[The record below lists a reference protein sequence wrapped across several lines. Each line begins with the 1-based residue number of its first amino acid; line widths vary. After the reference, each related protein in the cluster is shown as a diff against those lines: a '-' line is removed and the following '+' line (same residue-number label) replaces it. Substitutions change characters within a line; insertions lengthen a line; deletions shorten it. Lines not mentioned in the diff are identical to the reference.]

1 MPADL
6 VERCIAARNG
16 GADFP
21 TVWQTVLRLDPLV
34 LGVPMQ
40 MISDGN
46 LRLEIRLFPGQVSS
60 SIRSPKVIARALS
73 TTLNP
78 FGPQQIAMAG
88 SWVICHKFQ
97 H

>member
-1 MPADL
+1 MLAEL

-40 MISDGN
+40 MISDGHV
-46 LRLEIRLFPGQVSS
+46 RLEIQLFPGQVL
-60 SIRSPKVIARALS
+60 IYDSPSNGYSLS
-73 TTLNP
+73 P
-78 FGPQQIAMAG
+78 FPPR
-88 SWVICHKFQ
+88 
-97 H
+97 